1 MSTYFHEA
9 MSSYRL
15 KVLSIPS
22 FLLQRTCLHFVRRQ
36 MQHCTE
42 DYHILQ
48 RPSALNCRKAM
59 KILLSGDKKIIPRDY
74 HFPESNRTLLSSGQC
89 NTNIKAKRN
98 QEEWRVIITVYLYSR
113 HKIIVLEQ
121 LFGGH
126 HNIIIYYLM
135 ALQNIN
141 ARCPREHNWTG
152 AKRIQLYWGQEN
164 TIVLGPR
171 EHNCSGPREH
181 NCTENTIVL
190 GPREHNWT
198 GAKRTQ
204 FNWGQ

>member
-1 MSTYFHEA
+1 MPTFCPEANAALHRGLPYSPEAISSKLSESHEN
-9 MSSYRL
+9 
-15 KVLSIPS
+15 P
-22 FLLQRTCLHFVRRQ
+22 FVRGQ
-36 MQHCTE
+36 
-42 DYHILQ
+42 
-48 RPSALNCRKAM
+48 
-59 KILLSGDKKIIPRDY
+59 KKITPRDY
-74 HFPESNRTLLSSGQC
+74 HFPESNRTQLSSGQC

-198 GAKRTQ
+198 GANRTQ
-204 FNWGQ
+204 L